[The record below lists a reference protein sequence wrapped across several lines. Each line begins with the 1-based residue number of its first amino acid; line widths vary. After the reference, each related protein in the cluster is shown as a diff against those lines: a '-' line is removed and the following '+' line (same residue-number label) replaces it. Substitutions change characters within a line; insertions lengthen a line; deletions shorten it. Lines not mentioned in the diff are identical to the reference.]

1 MNMEQAWKNFAET
14 GRVEDYLLYW
24 EAKNCTAEPPEE
36 LSEDGY
42 EIQYGRINTDRKDN
56 NGK

>member
-1 MNMEQAWKNFAET
+1 MNMEQAWKNFAQS
-14 GRVEDYLLYW
+14 GRVEDYLLYR
-24 EAKNCTAEPPEE
+24 EVKNCTVKPTEG

-42 EIQYGRINTDRKDN
+42 EIQHGRINTDGTDN